1 MRFDYNFKHYDFRLV
16 LYMIVLNIFGV
27 LVMRSAVGAE
37 SFRDVQVVRQ
47 ILGSFAGL
55 AISFSLF
62 QVSAAMRTPRS

>member
-55 AISFSLF
+55 AI
-62 QVSAAMRTPRS
+62 

>member
-37 SFRDVQVVRQ
+37 KIGRAHV
-47 ILGSFAGL
+47 
-55 AISFSLF
+55 
-62 QVSAAMRTPRS
+62 